1 MPHDDAPDFP
11 AQPRILVAGAGA
23 IGCTLATHLAAAG
36 HAVSLLARGRTLQT
50 VREQGLRL
58 DDLGGRTEVRVP
70 ASDQA
75 AALGP
80 QDLVFLCSK
89 SQDLPAL
96 ARSVLP
102 AIGPQTLVIPLVNG
116 VPFWYFHR
124 SGNRFES
131 EAVQAVDPDGQLL
144 RSLPM
149 DRVLGAVVFI
159 TAESPAPGWCVS
171 RTPHLIML
179 GELAAG
185 LTARQQAVC
194 RLLESAGIE
203 GRPLERIRDKL
214 WTKLIANLTSNPL
227 SVVTG
232 ATLEEI
238 YTRDSLLPTVQAVM
252 HEVMLAASAY
262 GARLEIDP
270 IEFVQLGAAM
280 GPVRTSM
287 LQDLERGRPLELAAI
302 GDAMVE
308 LGARYGLPMPATRAL
323 IDLARWR
330 QPRLQAEAP
339 QPQAAP
345 PVAA

>member
-1 MPHDDAPDFP
+1 MPSLSPDLP
-11 AQPRILVAGAGA
+11 ERPRILVAGAGA
-23 IGCTLATHLAAAG
+23 IGCTLATRLAAAG
-36 HAVSLLARGRTLQT
+36 HTVSLLARGHTLQT

-58 DDLGGRTEVRVP
+58 DDLNGRTEVRVP
-70 ASDQA
+70 VASRA
-75 AALGP
+75 ADLGP

-89 SQDLPAL
+89 AQDLPAL
-96 ARSVLP
+96 SAQVLP
-102 AIGPQTLVIPLVNG
+102 VLAPGALVVPLVNG

-124 SGNRFES
+124 CGQRFEGQ
-131 EAVQAVDPDGQLL
+131 AVQAVDPDGQLL
-144 RSLPM
+144 RQLPM
-149 DRVLGAVVFI
+149 DRVLGAVVFV
-159 TAESPAPGWCVS
+159 TAESPEPGWCVS

-179 GELAAG
+179 GELGGG
-185 LTARQQAVC
+185 LAPRLQAVC
-194 RLLESAGIE
+194 QLLSSAGIE

-238 YTRDSLLPTVQAVM
+238 YTRDSLLPTVRAVM

-270 IEFVQLGAAM
+270 IEFIQLGAAM

-308 LGARYGLPMPATRAL
+308 LGAHYGLPMPATRAL